1 MIPKCAKSILG
12 NGVAELLTIERV
24 SAGYGEAVVL
34 DDCSLVLDDGQSLA
48 LLGRNGVG
56 KTTLLSTVMGHTRI
70 HRGGIRWFDQNL
82 SKVPRY
88 HRAALG
94 LGWVPQERE
103 IFPSLTVEENLT
115 VASRR
120 GNWDLARVYDLFPRL
135 RERRRNWGNA
145 LSGGEQ
151 QMLAIGRALMLNPRL
166 LLLDE
171 PLEGLAPVI
180 VEELCSAIQRMVA
193 QEGQSLI
200 LVEQHLE
207 QALELTQRCA
217 VLERGRVVHLA
228 DSRKQCEDL
237 QYLDRWIGVR
247 LRGAVAPR
255 ERAAALPNRDA

>member
-1 MIPKCAKSILG
+1 MTRECGKSILG
-12 NGVAELLTIERV
+12 NGVVELLTIEHV
-24 SAGYGEAVVL
+24 SAGYGDAVVL
-34 DDCSLVLDDGQSLA
+34 DNCSLVLYDGQSLA

-56 KTTLLSTVMGHTRI
+56 KTTLLSTVMGHTRV
-70 HRGGIRWFDQNL
+70 HRGSIRWLDQDL
-82 SKVPRY
+82 AKVPRY
-88 HRAALG
+88 RRAALG

-103 IFPSLTVEENLT
+103 IFPSLTVEENLL
-115 VASRR
+115 VASRP
-120 GNWDLARVYDLFPRL
+120 GKWDLTRVFELFPRL
-135 RERRRNWGNA
+135 RERRHNWGNA

-180 VEELCSAIQRMVA
+180 VDELCVAIGRMVA

-228 DSRKQCEDL
+228 DSRMQCEDL

-247 LRGAVAPR
+247 LRDDA
-255 ERAAALPNRDA
+255 RARTRQPMLRDPGS